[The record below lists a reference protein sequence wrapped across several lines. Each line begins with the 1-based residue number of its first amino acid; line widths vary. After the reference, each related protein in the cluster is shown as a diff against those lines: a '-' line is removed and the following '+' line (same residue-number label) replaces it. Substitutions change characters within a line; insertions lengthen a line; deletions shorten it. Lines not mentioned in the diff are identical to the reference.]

1 MRTMSD
7 SLLPRLSAA
16 LARPSLRAV
25 GLGVVA
31 AGLAL
36 SALAQIAGADAGEL
50 TGFGG
55 ALGRA
60 AQVFVQ
66 AAAAVVLAAGA
77 WSAGRSRRSADR
89 ASSSPASLDTP
100 ERVRLMLRQ
109 QDAHWREQLDKVEA
123 RHRKAAQRQSHWHE
137 MLDAFPGWVVTI
149 RPDGTCGYVNATVA
163 RFYGLEGFQLA
174 GRPADEVLG
183 ARVAAAIR
191 RRNVHLSAHGQAH
204 RFPLVLKAPDGAETQ
219 LLATQFIVGLAAA
232 DASMT
237 CLIAVEGGA
246 STGPVTGAGALDPA
260 AQAGAQAAAGR
271 VQERLTAL
279 VQALRAAAAR
289 APVEAVGDDAAPAGA
304 ASVTATALARLA
316 RLGAELAVL
325 DHPPELSVPEPVD
338 LVAITRQALADVDTL
353 ARARGVTVRTAQAPH
368 GQVWVD
374 AEAEG
379 LRASLRAVIETAV
392 SASARHD
399 VVDLCWSV
407 RDAEAGICCLAACD
421 VFAPQDGA
429 RALPVLLAEGWLDT
443 MQGTVVSGPRDGGSE
458 CRVMLR
464 ASAIPEDEALLG
476 DSLLDAAMAAD
487 PASDEPKREILVLTR
502 HADALRS
509 LRRLLQE
516 RPLIR
521 VRSATS
527 VDEALDLCARVA
539 PDCVVWD
546 AGDPEVVRA
555 RFVSRI
561 RTLAYSRPIRLVAMQ
576 PAPAR
581 EGSGDSEPGSSAASE
596 ATAGAERC
604 WSWPLEA
611 GQVLP
616 DLDALL
622 AAAPVEESVFD
633 ADELQ
638 PAFHMPA

>member
-1 MRTMSD
+1 MSD
-7 SLLPRLSAA
+7 PWLQRLSAA
-16 LARPSLRAV
+16 LARPAVRAA
-25 GLGVVA
+25 GLGLLA

-36 SALAQIAGADAGEL
+36 SLLVPMAGADPGE
-50 TGFGG
+50 GIGSGG

-60 AQVFVQ
+60 AQVLIQ

-77 WSAGRSRRSADR
+77 WSAGRGRRRADP
-89 ASSSPASLDTP
+89 APSSPASPDTP

-137 MLDAFPGWVVTI
+137 LLDAFPGWVVTI

-237 CLIAVEGGA
+237 CLIAVESGA
-246 STGPVTGAGALDPA
+246 TTNPATGAGALDSA
-260 AQAGAQAAAGR
+260 AQACARAAADR

-279 VQALRAAAAR
+279 VQALQAAAAR
-289 APVEAVGDDAAPAGA
+289 PPAEAVGEDAVPVGA
-304 ASVTATALARLA
+304 ASVTATPLARLA
-316 RLGAELAVL
+316 RLGAELAGL
-325 DHPPELSVPEPVD
+325 DSPPEVSGLAPVD
-338 LVAITRQALADVDTL
+338 LVAVTRLALADVDAL
-353 ARARGVTVRTAQAPH
+353 ARARGVTLRTAQAPH

-392 SASARHD
+392 SASARHS
-399 VVDLCWSV
+399 VVDVCWSV
-407 RDAEAGICCLAACD
+407 RDADAGIRCLAASD
-421 VFAPQDGA
+421 VFAPQHGA
-429 RALPVLLAEGWLDT
+429 RALPLLLAEGWLDS
-443 MQGTVVSGPRDGGSE
+443 MHGAVVCGARDAGSE
-458 CRVMLR
+458 CHVTLR
-464 ASAIPEDEALLG
+464 TSAIPEDEALLG

-502 HADALRS
+502 HADVLRS
-509 LRRLLQE
+509 LRRLLRE

-546 AGDPEVVRA
+546 AGDPEVVHA

-561 RTLAYSRPIRLVAMQ
+561 LTLAYSRPIRLVAMR

-581 EGSGDSEPGSSAASE
+581 DVPRGAAPGPSDTGDT
-596 ATAGAERC
+596 TAGAERC

-622 AAAPVEESVFD
+622 AAAPVEESIFD
-633 ADELQ
+633 THEPQA
-638 PAFHMPA
+638 AGHMPA

>member
-1 MRTMSD
+1 MSD
-7 SLLPRLSAA
+7 PLLPRLSAA
-16 LARPSLRAV
+16 LAHPAVRAT
-25 GLGVVA
+25 GLGMVS

-36 SALAQIAGADAGEL
+36 NVLVQMAGSDAGE
-50 TGFGG
+50 GVGSGGPRGG
-55 ALGRA
+55 A
-60 AQVFVQ
+60 AQMLIQ

-77 WSAGRSRRSADR
+77 WSARRSRRNTDPASA
-89 ASSSPASLDTP
+89 SPASLDTP

-191 RRNVHLSAHGQAH
+191 RRNVHLSAQGQAH

-246 STGPVTGAGALDPA
+246 PVGTAAGADTLDPS
-260 AQAGAQAAAGR
+260 AQAGALAAVGR
-271 VQERLTAL
+271 VQERLIAL
-279 VQALRAAAAR
+279 VQALQAAAAR
-289 APVEAVGDDAAPAGA
+289 APAEAVGDDAARAGA
-304 ASVTATALARLA
+304 AWASAAPLARLA
-316 RLGAELAVL
+316 RLGAELAEL
-325 DHPPELSVPEPVD
+325 HDPPERSVQEPVD
-338 LVAITRQALADVDTL
+338 LVALTRQALADVDAL

-392 SASARHD
+392 SASVRHD
-399 VVDLCWSV
+399 TVDLCWSV
-407 RDAEAGICCLAACD
+407 RDAEAGICCVAASD

-429 RALPVLLAEGWLDT
+429 RALPVLLAEGWLDA
-443 MQGTVVSGPRDGGSE
+443 MQGTVVSGSRDGGSE

-464 ASAIPEDEALLG
+464 ASAIPQDDDLLG
-476 DSLLDAAMAAD
+476 DSLLDAALAAD

-502 HADALRS
+502 DVDALRS

-521 VRSATS
+521 VRAATS

-561 RTLAYSRPIRLVAMQ
+561 RTLAYSRPIRLVAMR

-581 EGSGDSEPGSSAASE
+581 EVPDGAAPGPSAAGD

-622 AAAPVEESVFD
+622 AAVPVDESVFD

-638 PAFHMPA
+638 PVAHIPA